1 MLDPAAALPHDTDM
15 AALDNPATQKP
26 TPADL
31 PPPDLP
37 PLVRDP
43 VGKTILGLALPATL
57 GISAMIS
64 TSILDTY
71 LARFLGATEQAA
83 LSLIFPVTF
92 MLSSLALGLMVGT
105 VSLVARTRGTGD
117 IAGVQRITGQALV
130 LSCIVIAV
138 FSVVGLLG
146 YHSLFRA
153 THVPVEVMPKI
164 EDYLG
169 IWFFGTIVMVFPTLG
184 NGVLR
189 ACGNAIA
196 SSTVLVM
203 CGVLKLLLAPALVLG
218 WWIFP
223 RLELQGAALSN
234 IFAFGGGSALVM
246 WYLMRDNLIAFRGW
260 RTGIA
265 ATWRKVLVIGLPS
278 SLTNLLMPICGFLAN
293 TLVVP
298 LGPAVVA
305 GYGNALR
312 LETLA
317 LVPML
322 ALSGSIGPFLGQN
335 VGAGRRDRMRD
346 GFAFSIRFA
355 LLYGVAIA
363 LLLFASGQYLSG
375 VFAAT
380 PLSVAP
386 SRLYLWIVPI
396 SFGFYGV
403 LMCVA
408 GAFNGLGNPKPNLV
422 LYTTKAALFAVG
434 ILIGSQLDGYRGL
447 CIGIALSNIGAGLA
461 AYWWY
466 RRSTAAWAL
475 TQ

>member
-1 MLDPAAALPHDTDM
+1 MPNPAA
-15 AALDNPATQKP
+15 
-26 TPADL
+26 
-31 PPPDLP
+31 LP

-43 VGKTILGLALPATL
+43 VGKTILGLALPGML
-57 GISAMIS
+57 GVFAIMS

-71 LARFLGATEQAA
+71 LARFLGETEQAA
-83 LSLIFPVTF
+83 LSLVFPVTF

-117 IAGVQRITGQALV
+117 IAGVQRITGQALL
-130 LSCIVIAV
+130 LSGLVIAF
-138 FSVVGLLG
+138 FSVVGWLG

-153 THVPVEVMPKI
+153 TDVPAQVLPKI
-164 EDYLG
+164 SDYLD
-169 IWFFGTIVMVFPTLG
+169 IWFLGTLFMVFPTLG

-196 SSTVLVM
+196 SSIVLVV
-203 CGVLKLLLAPALVLG
+203 CGALKLLLAPAMVLG
-218 WWIFP
+218 WWIIP
-223 RLELQGAALSN
+223 RMELHGAALSN
-234 IFAFGGGSALVM
+234 IIAFGGGSALVV
-246 WYLMRDNLIAFRGW
+246 WYLLRDRLIAFRGW
-260 RTGIA
+260 RTGML

-278 SLTNLLMPICGFLAN
+278 SLTNLLMPVCGFVAN
-293 TLVVP
+293 ALVVP

-317 LVPML
+317 IVPML

-335 VGAGRRDRMRD
+335 AGAGRRDRMLE

-355 LLYGVAIA
+355 LLYGVVIA
-363 LLLFASGQYLSG
+363 VLLFASATYLSA
-375 VFAAT
+375 VFAAA
-380 PLSVAP
+380 PASVAP
-386 SRLYLWIVPI
+386 SRLYLWIVPL
-396 SFGFYGV
+396 SFGFYGI

-408 GAFNGLGNPKPNLV
+408 GAFNGLGNPKPNLA
-422 LYTTKAALFAVG
+422 LYTLKAGLFAAG
-434 ILIGSQLDGYRGL
+434 ILVGNQLDGYRGL
-447 CIGIALSNIGAGLA
+447 CIGVALSNVGAGLA

-466 RRSTAAWAL
+466 RRSTRAWAL